1 MIQFL
6 KDNNFKTL
14 NMGLAPMA
22 GMKGSTLNEQIIQFY
37 KDHFKQAT
45 RLKGLF
51 EYKNKFEP
59 RWENRYLIYDQTFD
73 LVRFPIVL
81 RAVSAIR

>member
-1 MIQFL
+1 
-6 KDNNFKTL
+6 
-14 NMGLAPMA
+14 MA
-22 GMKGSTLNEQIIQFY
+22 GIKGENVNEQIMNFY
-37 KDHFKQAT
+37 KKNFKQAS

-51 EYKNKFEP
+51 DYKSKFEP

-81 RAVSAIR
+81 HAVSQIDMP